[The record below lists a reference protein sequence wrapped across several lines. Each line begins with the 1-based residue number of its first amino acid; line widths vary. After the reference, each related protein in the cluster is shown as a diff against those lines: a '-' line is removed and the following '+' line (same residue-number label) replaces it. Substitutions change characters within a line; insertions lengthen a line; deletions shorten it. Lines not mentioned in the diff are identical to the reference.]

1 MKGRDVFRCLCFRTP
16 ALWLEFMVS
25 PGIEAELPGLS
36 GAWHVTWR
44 DNEGGQPDNSHPDI
58 VFNNFDLNCSR
69 DKIFLFSYSFCSSSW
84 FWTCSTNRTAPGL
97 QGRASWHE
105 YLIIL
110 SESKLREFLH
120 PRSPEAAQVP
130 GRGDRDDRGGGAG
143 AARQGEAQGRGG
155 GRGEWDEASVRGPL
169 RPGQGKHDGLEQI
182 FWLCLKWRSSYV
194 RHWRRKARSMN
205 QRIDD
210 GK

>member
-1 MKGRDVFRCLCFRTP
+1 MFQNSSLVTRVYGQSRHWGWAPRTERSMARDLASQWR
-16 ALWLEFMVS
+16 WS
-25 PGIEAELPGLS
+25 PGQFS
-36 GAWHVTWR
+36 SWH
-44 DNEGGQPDNSHPDI
+44 S
-58 VFNNFDLNCSR
+58 FNNFDLNCSR

-155 GRGEWDEASVRGPL
+155 GRGEWDEAPVRGPL
-169 RPGQGKHDGLEQI
+169 RPGQGKYDYVEKI

-210 GK
+210 RK